1 MSIKFVTKNIHAYLD
16 YPVALALI
24 GLPFVLGLGAE
35 NPMALWLSVVTGIA
49 AFLLTVL
56 TDHHLGLV
64 RVVPYPVHMAV
75 DLIVGLTF
83 LAAPFLFGFTGLD
96 AAFYWLNGAAVCLVI
111 ASHKPE
117 AVAHPAA

>member
-1 MSIKFVTKNIHAYLD
+1 MPIKFVTKSIHAFLD

-24 GLPFVLGLGAE
+24 GLPFLLDLGAT
-35 NPMALWLSVVTGIA
+35 NPMAFWLSFVTGIA

-56 TDHHLGLV
+56 TDHHLGLI
-64 RVVPYPVHMAV
+64 RVIPYSIHMAV

-83 LAAPFLFGFTGLD
+83 LAAPFLFGFSGLD

-117 AVAHPAA
+117 TQTQAAT